1 MTNADTIIDLNEELE
16 ILIAALSDEIIYITA
31 GA

>member
-1 MTNADTIIDLNEELE
+1 MNNEDVAIDLNEELD
-16 ILIAALSDEIIYITA
+16 ILIAALSDEIIYITV

>member
-1 MTNADTIIDLNEELE
+1 MNNEDTMLDLNEELE
-16 ILIAALSDEIIYITA
+16 IIIAALSDEIIYITA

>member
-1 MTNADTIIDLNEELE
+1 MNNDDTVVDLNLELD

-31 GA
+31 GV